1 LTTTPQRETLNPESW
16 ILNPGPGARA
26 YSWFKAAVFVLLA
39 LNTGIFL
46 RSGTFSE
53 GLDSIAW
60 LTLLAL
66 FELETGWGKL
76 GRTPFLANTH
86 SVLRDQK
93 KGPEKVCVP
102 FSVIAAV
109 HGARF
114 AALAAVGAAA
124 AGFLYNNDW
133 LDAANSMLWIAVVAL
148 LELEIR
154 RPATVVV
161 HRARFTAAAATL
173 YSGLGALVLV
183 WLWRGEWFDAYDA
196 ALWLVAFATIEINVL
211 RYFQPGVYAETSAP
225 EPR

>member
-1 LTTTPQRETLNPESW
+1 MF
-16 ILNPGPGARA
+16 A
-26 YSWFKAAVFVLLA
+26 LLA
-39 LNTGIFL
+39 LNTAIFL
-46 RSGTFSE
+46 ISGTLSA

-76 GRTPFLANTH
+76 GRTPFLANTQ

-102 FSVIAAV
+102 FSPIAAV
-109 HGARF
+109 HGLRL

-124 AGFLYNNDW
+124 AGFLYNEEW
-133 LDAANSMLWIAVVAL
+133 LDAVNSGLWIAVVAL
-148 LELEIR
+148 LELEVR
-154 RPATVVV
+154 RPATVAL
-161 HRARFTAAAATL
+161 HRALLMAALVTL

-196 ALWLVAFATIEINVL
+196 ALWLVAFVTIEVNVL
-211 RYFQPGVYAETSAP
+211 EAAQRAGVAARTG
-225 EPR
+225 

>member
-1 LTTTPQRETLNPESW
+1 VTRCSFLVPRSP
-16 ILNPGPGARA
+16 
-26 YSWFKAAVFVLLA
+26 WFKAAVFALLA
-39 LNTGIFL
+39 LNTGMFL
-46 RSGTFSE
+46 NSGTYSE

-66 FELETGWGKL
+66 FELETGTEQS
-76 GRTPFLANTH
+76 GRTPFLANAH
-86 SVLRDQK
+86 SVLREQK

-102 FSVIAAV
+102 ISAIAAV
-109 HGARF
+109 HGIRF

-124 AGFLYNNDW
+124 AGFLYNEDW

-154 RPATVVV
+154 RPAAVAM
-161 HRARFTAAAATL
+161 HRARFTAVAAML

-196 ALWLVAFATIEINVL
+196 ALWLVAFATIELKVL
-211 RYFQPGVYAETSAP
+211 AVAQRVGVETGPG
-225 EPR
+225 